1 MTNWEEY
8 LLALDES
15 RFFNLVKNYILSL
28 ETPYNKQGMIV
39 KLSTWMTSEENS
51 RYLIDNIS
59 PEESE
64 ILSVIYYLNEVPREF
79 LPLDWDDKIKENLEE
94 RLLIFP
100 QGTVYRITPVLEPL
114 LIEEGII
121 SLSRFLEWSEDES
134 PKQALFTPDD
144 MLLTGF
150 LSWFSTGRNFFL
162 NDRSPR
168 RRSIEELQEK
178 IPFPSHLEDSFFT
191 ELADLFIKA
200 GLLKEKDK
208 TLQLGSYGELES
220 FEKLDYPERMALLA
234 SLNTPGKLGNKLG
247 DLLSRLREV
256 LKGGSITLNGWC
268 RLQYLLSPRV
278 DKNSKA
284 QWSKLPRALSLLGLC
299 TVDKERIGFPHFEKN
314 KHQRDPL
321 LVQPNGDIDVPPHSS
336 FSTALAL
343 SCELEKGGN
352 FYRYHLTRESFERG
366 LRKGLNGSELIGKLE
381 ELSQR
386 PVPENLV
393 TTIEEWEKQL
403 SSLRIVPGII
413 LNVTGFPERLLE
425 NNEDLQ
431 EHVSMKI
438 ADQWF
443 LMKSETEPQWRALLQ
458 DMGLFPFEEIEKGSD
473 MIIPER
479 ESISF
484 LENISLEPVDDGNDD
499 DSSDNREK
507 LESYLTELSL
517 PEELDKEFRH
527 RISRGVVLF
536 KEQLDPAVLRQEVRK
551 AGGLDF
557 NSKLRLISH
566 SFDSRSPLLEIRIP
580 QSGSIVSLLI
590 IPLSI
595 ENSRE
600 DSLLKYKRVDNG
612 EEGEIAVRKILEV
625 LKFHGSLLS

>member
-299 TVDKERIGFPHFEKN
+299 TVDKERIGFPHFEKT
-314 KHQRDPL
+314 
-321 LVQPNGDIDVPPHSS
+321 S
-336 FSTALAL
+336 
-343 SCELEKGGN
+343 
-352 FYRYHLTRESFERG
+352 TRE
-366 LRKGLNGSELIGKLE
+366 
-381 ELSQR
+381 
-386 PVPENLV
+386 
-393 TTIEEWEKQL
+393 
-403 SSLRIVPGII
+403 I
-413 LNVTGFPERLLE
+413 LC
-425 NNEDLQ
+425 
-431 EHVSMKI
+431 
-438 ADQWF
+438 WF
-443 LMKSETEPQWRALLQ
+443 
-458 DMGLFPFEEIEKGSD
+458 
-473 MIIPER
+473 
-479 ESISF
+479 
-484 LENISLEPVDDGNDD
+484 
-499 DSSDNREK
+499 
-507 LESYLTELSL
+507 
-517 PEELDKEFRH
+517 
-527 RISRGVVLF
+527 
-536 KEQLDPAVLRQEVRK
+536 
-551 AGGLDF
+551 
-557 NSKLRLISH
+557 
-566 SFDSRSPLLEIRIP
+566 SPMAI
-580 QSGSIVSLLI
+580 
-590 IPLSI
+590 
-595 ENSRE
+595 
-600 DSLLKYKRVDNG
+600 
-612 EEGEIAVRKILEV
+612 
-625 LKFHGSLLS
+625 